1 VTDPPETKP
10 RRSFGCLI
18 EAVETIV
25 LTAIIFFV
33 LQTFVAQPFQ
43 VEQVSMRDTIEPSQ
57 YVLVDKLTPR
67 FDGYHRG
74 DIIVFTPPKNTET
87 GTGQPYIK
95 RIVGVGGDQVQIKG
109 GNVYVNGTELEEP
122 YLFKG
127 PDGKSQSTD
136 PHGTGSS
143 WTIPN
148 GDLFVM
154 GDHRQQS
161 QDSRDFGPITVSSV
175 LGRAWLRYWPAAAFS
190 ILPTDAH
197 PELAGASSGGPS
209 APPAKAAAS
218 SAP

>member
-1 VTDPPETKP
+1 VTDQ
-10 RRSFGCLI
+10 RRTFGCLI

-74 DIIVFTPPKNTET
+74 DIIVFNPPDNSET
-87 GTGQPYIK
+87 GAGKPYIK
-95 RIVGVGGDQVQIKG
+95 RIVGIAGDQVQIKG
-109 GNVYVNGTELEEP
+109 GNVYINGTELVEP

-127 PDGKSQSTD
+127 PDGKAQATTA
-136 PHGTGSS
+136 HGTGSS
-143 WTIPN
+143 WTIPA

-161 QDSRDFGPITVSSV
+161 QDSRDFGPIAVTSV
-175 LGRAWLRYWPAAAFS
+175 LGRAWLRYWPAPAFEV
-190 ILPTDAH
+190 LPTDGH
-197 PELAGASSGGPS
+197 PELSAAS
-209 APPAKAAAS
+209 AAEPANAAAS
-218 SAP
+218 TSP